1 MPKFRTISIVVLL
14 WSALTVA
21 GCASNLDESILPSDE
36 PKPKMAEDNRAIEG
50 TSVTTKI
57 VASEKVLPADFNEAS
72 FRREVAPHY
81 EYMATKSTD
90 ETQYRKAWSYYRF
103 EEKQPEVN
111 HKQNDTYFIGVHE
124 SGTCPYETGEVSLRA
139 DGQALVVMLVGT
151 GSYCTADA
159 RPRTFVIELNKEQSR
174 AISEVVIIESD
185 TETIVPLSDVL

>member
-21 GCASNLDESILPSDE
+21 GCASNHNESVLPSDE
-36 PKPKMAEDNRAIEG
+36 PKPKMTEDNRAIEG

-57 VASEKVLPADFNEAS
+57 VASEKVLPEDFNGAS
-72 FRREVAPHY
+72 FRREIAPHY

-90 ETQYRKAWSYYRF
+90 ETQYEKAWSYYRF

-111 HKQNDTYFIGVHE
+111 HEQNDIYFIGVHE

-159 RPRTFVIELNKEQSR
+159 RPRTFVIELNKEQSK
-174 AISEVVIIESD
+174 AIREVVIIESD

>member
-1 MPKFRTISIVVLL
+1 MLKFRTISVAVILIA
-14 WSALTVA
+14 ALAVA
-21 GCASNLDESILPSDE
+21 GCSSNDNETNIVPVDE
-36 PKPKMAEDNRAIEG
+36 PKQAEDNRAMEG
-50 TSVTTKI
+50 KSVTTRV
-57 VASEKVLPADFNEAS
+57 VASEKVLPEDFNEAS
-72 FRREVAPHY
+72 FRREIAPHY

-90 ETQYRKAWSYYRF
+90 ETQYEKAWNYYRF

-111 HKQNDTYFIGVHE
+111 HEQNDTYFIGVHE

-159 RPRTFVIELNKEQSR
+159 RPRTFVIELNKEQSK
-174 AISEVVIIESD
+174 AIREVVIIESD